1 MGITIH
7 YRANFAEGKSRD
19 DLRAL
24 VLREGKKLSEA
35 LDLGFQ
41 HYRETYRGWE
51 QEGVNIHPECESFHI
66 FDGCYDEIL
75 RGEGKRFDWSGF
87 TKTQYAD
94 IRAHIWVVKMIELIR
109 DSGIIDRESLIVNDE
124 GEYYETHDLERLA
137 ACLDENLKVIESI
150 VQILAD
156 AGWKREQVF
165 SQAEAVELRK
175 KLREQD
181 KHR

>member
-7 YRANFAEGKSRD
+7 YRANFAEDKIRD

-35 LDLGFQ
+35 LGLGFQ

-51 QEGVNIHPECESFHI
+51 QEGVNIHPGCESFHI

-75 RGEGKRFDWSGF
+75 RREGKRFDWSGF

-94 IRAHIWVVKMIELIR
+94 IRAHVWVVKMIELIR
-109 DSGIIDRESLIVNDE
+109 DSDIIDKDSLIVHDE

-137 ACLDENLKVIESI
+137 ACLDENLKVIESMMR
-150 VQILAD
+150 ILAD
-156 AGWKREQVF
+156 AGWERGQVF

-175 KLREQD
+175 QLRELD